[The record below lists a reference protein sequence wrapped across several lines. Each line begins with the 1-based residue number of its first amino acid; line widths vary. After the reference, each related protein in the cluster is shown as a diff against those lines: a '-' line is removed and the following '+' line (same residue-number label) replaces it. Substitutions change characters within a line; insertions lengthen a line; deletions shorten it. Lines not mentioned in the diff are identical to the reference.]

1 MKNDTPK
8 YNPKAIEPKW
18 QKIWAETSL
27 NKTPVEPKDKF
38 YNLVMFPYPSGD
50 LHIGHWYNFGPADT
64 IGRFNRMHGKDV
76 LQPNG
81 YDSFG
86 LPAENAAIKK
96 GVPAE
101 IWTDENV
108 ARFRKQYF
116 LLGGMYDL
124 DKEVDTSKPEYYRWT
139 QWLFLRLL
147 KAGKAYQKDGL
158 VNWCPKDMTAL
169 ANEQVIHGECERCGS
184 KVERKKLKQWY
195 FKITDY
201 ADALLY
207 DLDQLEW
214 PERVKTMQRN
224 WIGRSEGAQ
233 VRFSLDDG
241 SNLEV
246 YTTRPDT
253 LYGATFLVLAPEHEL
268 VTALTTGDKRDEV
281 AKYVELAGA
290 KTDVDRLENK
300 DKTGVFTGSYATNP
314 VNGEKLP
321 IWIADYVLMG
331 YGTGAIMA
339 VPAHDQR
346 DYEFAKKYGIDI
358 KEVISG
364 GNISEAAYSGDGQL
378 VNSDVLNGMD
388 VTTAKKEITTRLQA
402 DGGGAPKV
410 QYKIRDWLISRQ
422 RYWGAPIPVIYCD
435 ACGVVPVPEDQLPV
449 VLPLKQKFDESGQS
463 PLVSHPDYMHTP
475 CPSCGGD
482 ARRETDTMDTFVDSS
497 WYFLRYP
504 NPDYTDGPF
513 DPEAVKKWLPVDNYM
528 GGIEHAILHLLYA
541 RFFTKFLKEEGL
553 IDFNEP
559 FKKLINQGMILGS
572 DGDKMSKR
580 KGNVV
585 DPLEYVDKYGA
596 DAVRLYLMFMGP
608 YEEGGPWDPRRF
620 EGTYRFI
627 GKVWDLYQGYE
638 PAAVK
643 SADETLLVRELH
655 KTIRKVTS
663 DLKGIKFNTA
673 IASMME
679 LVKVAAGIR
688 REGAVSSQVWRE
700 FLGQFALVLAPF
712 IPHLAEELWQQLG
725 QEESVHLQEW
735 PEYDNDLIKE
745 DEVTIVVQVNGKL
758 RGEFLAAAGSTNDA
772 LEAAARELAAGK
784 GWYEGEPK
792 KIIVVPNKLVNI
804 VV

>member
-195 FKITDY
+195 FGITEY

-300 DKTGVFTGSYATNP
+300 DKTGVFTGSYAINP

-378 VNSDVLNGMD
+378 INSDVLNGMD
-388 VTTAKKEITTRLQA
+388 VATAKKAITTRLEA

-449 VLPLKQKFDESGQS
+449 VLPLNQKFDESGQS

-643 SADETLLVRELH
+643 STDETLLVRELH

-663 DLKGIKFNTA
+663 DLRGIKFNTA

-688 REGAVSSQVWRE
+688 REGTVSSQVWRE

-735 PEYDNDLIKE
+735 PKYDNDLIKE

-758 RGEFLAAAGSTNDA
+758 RGEFLAAAGSASDA

-792 KIIVVPNKLVNI
+792 KVIVVPNKLVNI
-804 VV
+804 VA

>member
-1 MKNDTPK
+1 MNEATK
-8 YNPKAIEPKW
+8 YNPQEIELKW
-18 QKIWAETSL
+18 QKVWAETGL
-27 NKTPVEPKDKF
+27 NKTPTEPKNKF

-101 IWTDENV
+101 VWTDENV
-108 ARFRKQYF
+108 DRFHKQYVR
-116 LLGGMYDL
+116 LGGIYDL

-139 QWLFLRLL
+139 QWLFLRML
-147 KAGKAYQKDGL
+147 KAGKAYQEDGL
-158 VNWCPKDMTAL
+158 VNWCPKDHTAL
-169 ANEQVIHGECERCGS
+169 ANEQVIQGACERCGT

-201 ADALLY
+201 ADALLH
-207 DLDQLEW
+207 DLDTLDW

-233 VRFSLDDG
+233 VYFELENG
-241 SNLEV
+241 KKLEV

-253 LYGATFLVLAPEHEL
+253 LYGATFLVLAPEHEM
-268 VTALTTGDKRDEV
+268 VAALTTTEHKQ
-281 AKYVELAGA
+281 AVEDYIEAAGA

-300 DKTGVFTGSYATNP
+300 EKTGVFTGSYAINP
-314 VNGEKLP
+314 VNGAKLP
-321 IWIADYVLMG
+321 VWVADYVLTG

-346 DYEFAKKYGIDI
+346 DWEFAKKFGIEI
-358 KEVISG
+358 QEVIQG
-364 GNISEAAYSGDGQL
+364 GDVHQEAYTGDGVL
-378 VNSDVLNGMD
+378 INSSELNGKTVAD
-388 VTTAKKEITTRLQA
+388 AKQA
-402 DGGGAPKV
+402 IVHKLEQDKAGQAKV

-422 RYWGAPIPVIYCD
+422 RYWGAPIPIIYCND
-435 ACGVVPVPEDQLPV
+435 CGTVPVPESDLPV
-449 VLPLKQKFDESGQS
+449 VLPLGQQFDESGQS
-463 PLVSHPDYMHTP
+463 PLVKHPDFTHAK
-475 CPSCGGD
+475 CPKCGGD

-541 RFFTKFLKEEGL
+541 RFFTKFLHEEGL

-559 FKKLINQGMILGS
+559 FRRLINQGMILGS

-585 DPLEYVDKYGA
+585 DPLEYVNKYGA

-608 YEEGGPWDPRRF
+608 YEEGGPWDPQRF

-627 GKVWDLYQGYE
+627 GKVWDLYHGYE
-638 PAAVK
+638 VSEANAAT
-643 SADETLLVRELH
+643 ETALVRELH

-663 DLKGIKFNTA
+663 DLENIKFNTA
-673 IASMME
+673 VAAMME
-679 LVKVAAGIR
+679 FVKFASGVR
-688 REGAVSSQVWRE
+688 RDGSVSEQVWRE
-700 FLGQFALVLAPF
+700 VIGQFCLLLAPF
-712 IPHLAEELWQQLG
+712 TPHLAEQLWHDLG
-725 QEESVHLQEW
+725 NEESVHLQMW
-735 PEYDNDLIKE
+735 PKYDAEMVKV
-745 DEVTIVVQVNGKL
+745 DEVVVVIQVNGKL
-758 RGEFLAAAGSTNDA
+758 RGEFIAASGSANEVLESAALA
-772 LEAAARELAAGK
+772 LAHDK
-784 GWYEGEPK
+784 KWFEGEPK
-792 KIIVVPNKLVNI
+792 RVIVVPNKLVNI

>member
-1 MKNDTPK
+1 MKGEAPK
-8 YNPKAIEPKW
+8 YNPQEIEPKW
-18 QKIWAETSL
+18 QKVWAETGL
-27 NKTPVEPKDKF
+27 NNTPAEPQNKF

-76 LQPNG
+76 LQPLG

-101 IWTDENV
+101 VWTDQNV
-108 ARFRKQYF
+108 ARFHEQYTR
-116 LLGGMYDL
+116 LGGMYDL
-124 DKEVDTSKPEYYRWT
+124 SKEVDTSKPEYYRWT
-139 QWLFLRLL
+139 QWLFLRML

-169 ANEQVIHGECERCGS
+169 ANEQVIHGECERCGT

-207 DLDQLEW
+207 DLDDLKW

-233 VRFSLDDG
+233 VKFGLENGDS
-241 SNLEV
+241 LEV

-253 LYGATFLVLAPEHEL
+253 LYGATFLVLAPEHEMVGDL
-268 VTALTTGDKRDEV
+268 VTDAQRDEV
-281 AKYVELAGA
+281 NKYIVAAGA
-290 KTDVDRLENK
+290 KTDVDRLENR

-321 IWIADYVLMG
+321 IWVADYVLMG

-346 DYEFAKKYGIDI
+346 DWEFAKKFGIDI
-358 KEVISG
+358 KEVIAG
-364 GNISEAAYSGDGQL
+364 GDVAQEAFVGDGEL
-378 VNSDVLNGMD
+378 VNSDLLDGMR
-388 VTTAKKEITTRLQA
+388 VNEAKQVIVRKLEQDKSGQVRI
-402 DGGGAPKV
+402 

-422 RYWGAPIPVIYCD
+422 RYWGAPIPIIYCD
-435 ACGVVPVPEDQLPV
+435 SCGVVPVPEDQLPV

-463 PLVSHPDYMHTP
+463 PLATHPDYTHTI
-475 CPSCGGD
+475 CPGCSGD

-504 NPDYTDGPF
+504 NPNYTDGPF
-513 DPEAVKKWLPVDNYM
+513 DSEAVKKWLPVDNYM

-541 RFFTKFLKEEGL
+541 RFFTKFLHDEGL

-608 YEEGGPWDPRRF
+608 YEEGGPWDPQRF

-627 GKVWDLYQGYE
+627 SKVWDLYQGYD
-638 PAAVK
+638 AKQVNTLQ
-643 SADETLLVRELH
+643 ETLLLRELH

-663 DLKGIKFNTA
+663 DLQDIKFNTA
-673 IASMME
+673 VASMME
-679 LVKVAAGIR
+679 LVKVSATIKRAGS
-688 REGAVSSQVWRE
+688 VSLETWRG
-700 FLGQFALVLAPF
+700 FLGQFTLVMAPF
-712 IPHLAEELWQQLG
+712 TPHLAEELWQQLG
-725 QEESVHLQEW
+725 QQESVHLQAW
-735 PEYDNDLIKE
+735 PKYDESLIRE
-745 DEVTIVVQVNGKL
+745 DEIVIVVQVNGKL
-758 RGEFLAAAGSTNDA
+758 RGEFMAAAGSTNET
-772 LEAAARELAAGK
+772 LESAARELAQEK
-784 GWYEGEPK
+784 QWVSSEPK
-792 KIIVVPNKLVNI
+792 RVIVVPNKLVNL

>member
-8 YNPKAIEPKW
+8 YNSQEIEAKW
-18 QKIWAETSL
+18 QKVWAETGL
-27 NKTPVEPKDKF
+27 NKTVDSPKDKF

-76 LQPNG
+76 LQPLG

-101 IWTDENV
+101 VWTDENV
-108 ARFRKQYF
+108 SRFRKQYF
-116 LLGGMYDL
+116 RLGGMYDL

-139 QWLFLRLL
+139 QWLFLRML

-169 ANEQVIHGECERCGS
+169 ANEQVIHGECERCGT

-201 ADALLY
+201 ADALLN
-207 DLDQLEW
+207 DMEGLDW

-233 VRFSLDDG
+233 VRFSLANG
-241 SNLEV
+241 NNLEV

-268 VTALTTGDKRDEV
+268 VEGLIGDGQRSEV
-281 AKYVELAGA
+281 EKYVEAAGA

-346 DYEFAKKYGIDI
+346 DYEFATKYGIEI

-364 GNISEAAYSGDGQL
+364 GNIEESAYTGDGLL
-378 VNSDVLNGMD
+378 VGSEILDGMNVAD
-388 VTTAKKEITTRLQA
+388 AKKVIIEKLESEGSGETR
-402 DGGGAPKV
+402 V

-422 RYWGAPIPVIYCD
+422 RYWGAPIPIIYCD

-449 VLPLKQKFDESGQS
+449 GLPLGQKFDESGQS
-463 PLVSHPDYMHTP
+463 PLVSHPDYMHVP
-475 CPSCGGD
+475 CPTCGGD

-504 NPDYTDGPF
+504 NPDYAEGPF

-541 RFFTKFLKEEGL
+541 RFFTKFLHGEGL

-585 DPLEYVDKYGA
+585 DPLEYIDKYGA

-608 YEEGGPWDPRRF
+608 YEEGGPWDPQRF

-627 GKVWDLYQGYE
+627 GKVWELYQGYE
-638 PAAVK
+638 PADIRA
-643 SADETLLVRELH
+643 AQEALLVRELH

-663 DLKGIKFNTA
+663 DLRGIKFNTA
-673 IASMME
+673 IAAMME
-679 LVKVAAGIR
+679 LVKVAASVK
-688 REGAVSSQVWRE
+688 REGSVSPVVWRE
-700 FLGQFALVLAPF
+700 FLGQFVLVLAPF
-712 IPHLAEELWQQLG
+712 TPHLAEELWQQLG

-735 PEYDNDLIKE
+735 PKYDNEMIKE

-758 RGEFLAAAGSTNDA
+758 RGEFMAAAGSTNES
-772 LEAAARELAAGK
+772 LEAAARELASDKA
-784 GWYEGEPK
+784 WYEGEPN